1 MKNQSK
7 TIFLICAVFF
17 IGIAIFF
24 SSKKAQNNGAIFQN
38 ANINGKITYLG
49 STNGTSTF
57 KVEDKA
63 EKYFFLSISSPENDF
78 IPFYEIAE
86 IGDSVIKK
94 AKAKELILIKQ
105 NGGKEY
111 KYFW

>member
-7 TIFLICAVFF
+7 IIFLGCAVFF
-17 IGIAIFF
+17 MGIAIFF
-24 SSKKAQNNGAIFQN
+24 SSKRAQNNGAIFQN
-38 ANINGKITYLG
+38 ANINGTITYLG

-57 KVEDKA
+57 KIDEKP

-78 IPFYEIAE
+78 MPFYEIAE
-86 IGDSVIKK
+86 IGDSVLKK
-94 AKAKELILIKQ
+94 AKAKELILIKK
-105 NGGKEY
+105 NGAKEY